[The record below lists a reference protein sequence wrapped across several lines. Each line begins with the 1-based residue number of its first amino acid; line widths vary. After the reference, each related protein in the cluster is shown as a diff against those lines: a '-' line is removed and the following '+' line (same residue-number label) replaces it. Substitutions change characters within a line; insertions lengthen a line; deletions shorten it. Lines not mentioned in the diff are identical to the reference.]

1 MNGMIATKM
10 LDFQKQQKKH
20 LELENLNLTLKE
32 KEILNL
38 LVKGNSYKEIAGMIF
53 ISVETLKLAYQEY
66 LPEGKWS
73 LPG

>member
-1 MNGMIATKM
+1 LPPKCWI
-10 LDFQKQQKKH
+10 QKQQKKH